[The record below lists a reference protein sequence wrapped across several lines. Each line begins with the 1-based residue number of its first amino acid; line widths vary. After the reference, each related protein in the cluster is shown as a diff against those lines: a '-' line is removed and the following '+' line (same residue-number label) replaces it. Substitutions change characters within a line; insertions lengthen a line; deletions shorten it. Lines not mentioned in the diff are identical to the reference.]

1 LTDHE
6 QLAEALK
13 IIAPGTPLRDGL
25 DNILK
30 ARTGALIIL
39 GDSPEVLGI
48 VEDGFDL
55 DTDFRPAALYELAK
69 MDGAIILSSDGQ
81 RILKANAHLVPQP
94 SISSQETG
102 IRHRVAERVAK
113 QTGALVLAISQRR
126 NVITLYRGSLRY
138 VLRDNAYLLTKANQ
152 AIQTLE
158 KYKELME
165 GSLNYLSLLEM
176 EGQSRLPDV
185 AQALAR
191 LEMVRHISREIEL
204 HIAQLGVEGRLVEM
218 QVTGVSNRVDGEEEM
233 IIKDYCHSRTEGTV
247 REITELIRQSFR
259 EGELDPLSVSKH
271 LGHGTTL
278 SCLEQVVIPR
288 GYRILSKIP
297 RLPVSIIENLI
308 DVFQKLPAIM
318 EASLE
323 DLDRVEGI
331 GEVRARQIKK
341 GIRQYREQ
349 IWLERQL

>member
-1 LTDHE
+1 MTNND

-13 IIAPGTPLRDGL
+13 IIAPGTPFRDGL

-69 MDGAIILSSDGQ
+69 MDGAIILSSDGG

-94 SISSQETG
+94 SIPSLETG

-113 QTGALVLAISQRR
+113 QTGALVIVISQRR

-138 VLRDNAYLLTKANQ
+138 VLRDNAYVLTKANQ

-158 KYKELME
+158 KYKDLME
-165 GSLNYLSLLEM
+165 GTLNNLSLLEM

-191 LEMVRHISREIEL
+191 LEMVMHISREIEM

-218 QVTGVSNRVDGEEEM
+218 QVTGVGARVDREEEL
-233 IIKDYCHSRTEGTV
+233 IVKDYFQSPGDGTV
-247 REITELIRQSFR
+247 KEITDLIRQSFR
-259 EGELDPLSVSKH
+259 EGDLDPLSVSKI
-271 LGHGTTL
+271 LGHGGTL
-278 SCLEQVVIPR
+278 TSLEQVVVPR
-288 GYRILSKIP
+288 GYRLLSKIP
-297 RLPVSIIENLI
+297 RLPASIMENLI
-308 DVFQKLPAIM
+308 DVFQKLPFIM
-318 EASLE
+318 EATLE
-323 DLDRVEGI
+323 DLDEVEGI